1 MIKSVVELPAQGKQV
16 FVRIDFNVPLEHGK
30 VLDDRR
36 IKTALPTVNLLIRNG
51 ADKIRL
57 ATHLGR
63 PTQASQELSTKLLQ
77 PTLQSLFK
85 ENYHKIELLE
95 NLRFSPLEEGND
107 RSFAAELVD
116 GMDYYVNEAF
126 SNSHRAHASMVAA
139 AQLKPAFGG
148 LALLKEVSELTKL
161 RSAPER
167 PFVVVIGGAKVTDK
181 LPLVQA
187 LLPIADKILVGG
199 KVGFELTDDH
209 PKIVKPLDSVSGFDI
224 GPKTRHRF
232 SEELAA
238 AKTIFWN
245 GNLGKSEELRYA
257 AGTQEL
263 ARYIASLPA
272 YRVVGGGDTVAA
284 VEALGLTNSFDFVST
299 GGGATLEFLAGKR
312 LPGLEALGYYE

>member
-1 MIKSVVELPAQGKQV
+1 MIKSVVELPAKGKRI
-16 FVRIDFNVPLEHGK
+16 FVRVDFNVPLKQGR
-30 VLDDRR
+30 VVDDRR
-36 IKTALPTVNLLIRNG
+36 IKTALPTINLLIRNG

-63 PTQASQELSTKLLQ
+63 PKHASGEFSTKLLV
-77 PTLQSLFK
+77 PLMRDLLK
-85 ENYHKIELLE
+85 ENFGKLELLE
-95 NLRFSPLEEGND
+95 NLRFSLLEEQND
-107 RSFAAELVD
+107 LSFSKELMR
-116 GMDYYVNEAF
+116 GTDYYVNEAF
-126 SNSHRAHASMVAA
+126 SVSHRSHASLVAA
-139 AQLKPAFGG
+139 AKLKPAFGG
-148 LALLKEVSELTKL
+148 LTLLKEVSELEKL

-167 PFVVVIGGAKVTDK
+167 PFVVLIGGDKVTDK

-187 LLPIADKILVGG
+187 LLPVADKILVGG

-209 PKIVKPLDSVSGFDI
+209 PKIVKPLDSVSGLDI

-232 SEELAA
+232 SEELVG

-263 ARYIASLPA
+263 ARYIANLPA

-284 VEALGLTNSFDFVST
+284 IEALGLASSFDFVST

>member
-1 MIKSVVELPAQGKQV
+1 MIKSVVELPAKGKRI
-16 FVRIDFNVPLEHGK
+16 FVRVDFNVPIKHGK
-30 VLDDRR
+30 VFDDRR
-36 IKTALPTVNLLIRNG
+36 MKAALPTVNLLIRNG

-57 ATHLGR
+57 ATHFGR
-63 PTQASQELSTKLLQ
+63 PTQPSSQFSTKLLE
-77 PTLQSLFK
+77 PALQGMFK
-85 ENYHKIELLE
+85 EQFGKLELLE
-95 NLRFSPLEEGND
+95 NLRFSSLEQQND
-107 RSFAAELVD
+107 SSFAKELMS
-116 GMDYYVNEAF
+116 GTDYYVNEAF
-126 SNSHRAHASMVAA
+126 SVSHRAHASIVGAG
-139 AQLKPAFGG
+139 QLKPAFGG
-148 LALLKEVSELTKL
+148 LTLLKEVSELEKL
-161 RSAPER
+161 RSTPER
-167 PFVVVIGGAKVTDK
+167 PFVVVIGGDKVTDK

-232 SEELAA
+232 SEELVG

-263 ARYIASLPA
+263 ARYIANLPA

-284 VEALGLTNSFDFVST
+284 IEALGLTSSFDFVST
-299 GGGATLEFLAGKR
+299 GGGATLEFLAGKQ
-312 LPGLEALGYYE
+312 LPGLAVLGYYE